1 MTAESSTAQSGTD
14 PRPETV
20 VVVAGRPH
28 RPGLPLNV
36 PVVLASNFRAVPSGP
51 SAEVGG
57 AAPNTPGSVAVDGR
71 GREYS
76 RNDGTDGWDALEAVV
91 GELEGG
97 QATAFSSGMAAA
109 AAVFNL
115 FPTGAR
121 VVAPTDCYTAVR
133 ALLAHGQQLGR
144 WSVELVD
151 VADTAAVTAAAGR
164 ADLVWLESPTNPL
177 LQVADLAAVCAA
189 AKEAGAQVAVDNT
202 FATPLLQR
210 PLDLGAD
217 IVMHSATKFLGGH
230 SDLLLGITVAAD
242 PAVAADLRRSRTLA
256 GATPGALEV
265 YLALRGIR
273 TLAVRL
279 DWAQRSAQ
287 ELAQRLSEHPA
298 VTRVGYPGLAD
309 HPGHQI
315 AALQMRGFGAVL
327 AFDVADAATA
337 DRVCDRLRII
347 SSATS
352 LGGVESTIERRAKL
366 PGQEHIPPGLLR
378 LSVGCEHV
386 EDLWRDLADA
396 LADATGDARDGSPP
410 ASIP

>member
-1 MTAESSTAQSGTD
+1 VTAESSAAQSGPD
-14 PRPETV
+14 RRPETAV
-20 VVVAGRPH
+20 VAAGRPH
-28 RPGLPLNV
+28 EPGLPLNV
-36 PVVLASNFRAVPSGP
+36 PVVLASNFRAVPGGP
-51 SAEVGG
+51 SDEVGG
-57 AAPNTPGSVAVDGR
+57 AVPSPPGSVTVDGR
-71 GREYS
+71 GRAYS
-76 RNDGTDGWDALEAVV
+76 RDDGTPGWEALEAVL

-109 AAVFNL
+109 AAVFDL
-115 FPTGAR
+115 LPTGAR
-121 VVAPTDCYTAVR
+121 VVAPTDCYSGVR
-133 ALLAHGQQLGR
+133 ALLAHAQRLGR

-151 VADTAAVTAAAGR
+151 VADTAAATAAASR
-164 ADLVWLESPTNPL
+164 ADLMWLESPTNPL
-177 LQVADLAAVCAA
+177 LQVADLAAVCTA
-189 AKEAGAQVAVDNT
+189 AKQAGARVAVDNT

-242 PAVAADLRRSRTLA
+242 PAVAAALRHGRELV

-279 DWAQRSAQ
+279 DWAQRSAE
-287 ELAQRLSEHPA
+287 ELARRLAEHPA
-298 VTRVGYPGLAD
+298 VTRVRYPGLAD
-309 HPGHQI
+309 HPGHRI
-315 AALQMRGFGAVL
+315 AARQMRGFGAVL

-337 DRVCDRLRII
+337 DGICERLHII

-366 PGQEHIPPGLLR
+366 PGQEHLPPGLLR

-386 EDLWRDLADA
+386 EDLWRDLTHA
-396 LADATGDARDGSPP
+396 LADAPGDARGGSRP
-410 ASIP
+410 ASTA

>member
-1 MTAESSTAQSGTD
+1 
-14 PRPETV
+14 
-20 VVVAGRPH
+20 
-28 RPGLPLNV
+28 
-36 PVVLASNFRAVPSGP
+36 VVLASNFRAVPGGP
-51 SAEVGG
+51 SDEVGG
-57 AAPNTPGSVAVDGR
+57 AAPSRPGSVTVDGR

-76 RNDGTDGWDALEAVV
+76 RDDGTPGWEALEAVL

-97 QATAFSSGMAAA
+97 RATAFASGMAAA
-109 AAVFNL
+109 AAVFDL
-115 FPTGAR
+115 LPTGAR
-121 VVAPTDCYTAVR
+121 VVAPTDCYTGVR
-133 ALLAHGQQLGR
+133 ALLAHGQRLGR

-151 VADTAAVTAAAGR
+151 VADTAAATAAAGR
-164 ADLVWLESPTNPL
+164 ADLMWLESPTNPL
-177 LQVADLAAVCAA
+177 LQVADLAAVCTA
-189 AKEAGAQVAVDNT
+189 AKPAGARVAVDNT

-242 PAVAADLRRSRTLA
+242 PVLAAALRHGRELA

-287 ELAQRLSEHPA
+287 ELARRLAEHPA
-298 VTRVGYPGLAD
+298 VSRVRYPGLAD
-309 HPGHQI
+309 HPGHRI
-315 AALQMRGFGAVL
+315 AARQMRGFGAVL

-337 DRVCDRLRII
+337 DGICERLSII

-366 PGQEHIPPGLLR
+366 PGQEHLPPGLLR

-386 EDLWRDLADA
+386 EDLWRDLTHALGDA
-396 LADATGDARDGSPP
+396 AGDARGGSPP
-410 ASIP
+410 ASAP